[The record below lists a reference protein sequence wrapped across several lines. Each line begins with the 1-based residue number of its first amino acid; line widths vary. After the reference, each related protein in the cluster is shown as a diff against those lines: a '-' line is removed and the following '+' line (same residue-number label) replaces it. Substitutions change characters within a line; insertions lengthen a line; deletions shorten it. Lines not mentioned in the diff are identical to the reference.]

1 MKSFILTLQFLTRIP
16 INISVDVKEEDF
28 IKGVKFFPIVGLIV
42 GIINIII
49 YRLCSLIMP
58 PQAAIVGTVLSNIL
72 ITGAL
77 HIDGLA
83 DTCDGIFS
91 SRSRDR
97 MLEIMK
103 DSRIGTNGAVAVFFD
118 LALRIVLLLS
128 INETHIIKTLIIS
141 PILSRTIMVVLMHY
155 SVYARTEGG
164 LGNIF
169 IGKIGLKDT
178 ISTVIIA
185 VIISST
191 LFGYKAILV
200 MVLNL
205 IIMIIYKSYIFKKI
219 GGMTGDTLGAGNEIS
234 ELLVILTIYLIGRY
248 ELL

>member
-28 IKGVKFFPIVGLIV
+28 IKGVRFFPIVGLII
-42 GIINIII
+42 GIINTIV
-49 YRLCSLIMP
+49 YMLCSLIMP

-103 DSRIGTNGAVAVFFD
+103 DSRIGTNGAVAIFFD

-128 INETHIIKTLIIS
+128 INETQIIKTLIIS

-164 LGNIF
+164 LGNLF
-169 IGKIGLKDT
+169 IGKIGLKDM

-185 VIISST
+185 IFISSA
-191 LFGYKAILV
+191 LFEYKIVLV
-200 MVLNL
+200 IVSNL
-205 IIMIIYKSYIFKKI
+205 ILMIIYKSYIYQKI

-234 ELLVILTIYLIGRY
+234 ELMVILAIYLVERY
-248 ELL
+248 AIL

>member
-28 IKGVKFFPIVGLIV
+28 IKGVMFFPIVGLIV

-91 SRSRDR
+91 SRSRER

-185 VIISST
+185 AIISST